1 MDCWKIAARMATAA
15 SVVAIAAPVAS
26 NAESTTPTYVGM
38 TPQDVGVLDRARPA
52 YDAKGIPLG
61 GFRLFPALTAS
72 ASYDDNIFRTV
83 APQSDWFFTTSPT
96 VRLKS
101 QWGRHFFELYS
112 GLNSYNY
119 SKYNDEDLVDWN
131 VGTDG
136 RIDISRAANVTANVY
151 YSELH
156 ELWSA
161 PNNVVGFQAKP
172 NRYRQTHADTVGIY
186 QPNRL
191 GFSLGTSF
199 DHYSWAS
206 TPAIGGGWLYNGDR
220 DQNEYQAFF
229 KTFYDFSPGYSA
241 FVKASYDERDF
252 EDAFDRSGLRRSSH
266 GYRVDGGMDLQ
277 ISHLVSGEIFIG
289 YLQQSFAHN
298 GVHSLKDV
306 SGFDYGAQLDWY
318 VSPMLTLHL
327 SGARRLDD
335 VVLTGVSVVDNK
347 SVTASA
353 DYELLPNVILQ
364 ARGGYV
370 DSKYVGS
377 DRSDQYPMVGVGV
390 KYLMNRY
397 VGLDAGYTYSERSTN
412 SSSLHYSDNT
422 VNIGLTLHI

>member
-1 MDCWKIAARMATAA
+1 MATAA
-15 SVVAIAAPVAS
+15 SVVAIAMPAAS

-38 TPQDVGVLDRARPA
+38 TPQDVGVVDRARPA
-52 YDAKGIPLG
+52 YDAKGVPLG
-61 GFRLFPALTAS
+61 GFRLFPALTATS
-72 ASYDDNIFRTV
+72 TYDDNIFRTI
-83 APQSDWFFTTSPT
+83 APQSDWFFTVSPAL
-96 VRLKS
+96 RLTS
-101 QWGRHFFELYS
+101 QWGRHFLEIYS

-119 SKYNDEDLVDWN
+119 AKFGDENLIDWN
-131 VGTDG
+131 IGTDG
-136 RIDISRAANVTANVY
+136 RIDISRSANVTANLY

-161 PNNVVGFQAKP
+161 PNNVVGYQAKP
-172 NRYRQTHADTVGIY
+172 NRYRQTHAETIGVY

-191 GFSLGTSF
+191 GFSVGASF
-199 DHYSWAS
+199 DHYSWAQ

-229 KTFYDFSPGYSA
+229 KTYYDFSPGYSA

-252 EDAFDRSGLRRSSH
+252 IDPLDRSGLRRSSH
-266 GYRVDGGMDLQ
+266 GYRVDGGLDLQ
-277 ISHLVSGEIFIG
+277 ISHLVSGEIFVG
-289 YLQQSFAHN
+289 YLKQNFAKN
-298 GVHSLKDV
+298 GALTLNGV

-327 SGARRLDD
+327 SAARRLDD
-335 VVLTGVSVVDNK
+335 VVLTGVSVADNK
-347 SVTASA
+347 SVTVSV

-364 ARGGYV
+364 ARGAYV

-377 DRSDQYPMVGVGV
+377 NRSDQYPIAGIGL

-397 VGLDAGYTYSERSTN
+397 VSADAGYTYSERSTN
-412 SSSLHYSDNT
+412 LSSFHYSDNT
-422 VNIGLTLHI
+422 LSIGLTLHI